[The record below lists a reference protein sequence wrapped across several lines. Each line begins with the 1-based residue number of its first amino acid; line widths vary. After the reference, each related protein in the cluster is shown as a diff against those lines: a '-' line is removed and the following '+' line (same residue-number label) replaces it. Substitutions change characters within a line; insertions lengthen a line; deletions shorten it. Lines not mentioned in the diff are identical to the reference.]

1 MNTQNNNKN
10 FQLSIWGLALGYF
23 LFYVPYSGLIKVL
36 SSGLFPGTSGSITGF
51 EMLPAVLI
59 GTVVSFLIIL
69 AITKWWKFA
78 GSIKMGPIKI
88 PFATNPW
95 TFFSGVTTAV
105 IIATTTLAYS
115 FTGISIVFAA
125 LLMRGGVLILAPFID
140 TVYRR
145 NVYWYSWVAF
155 GLTMC
160 SLLMIFTNTSSYKLS
175 LVAGINIAA
184 YLSGYF
190 FRLQFMT
197 HTSKTENKDS
207 NNKYFTEE
215 MISALTVLLIVP
227 ILIAFFG
234 SGEYITQLRTGYLT
248 LSSSAFVL
256 PSLLIGVLYACL
268 YVFGSRIYL
277 NHRENT
283 FCIPVN
289 RCASLLAGVCAAII
303 LSFMYDKV
311 FFNNTQLISAGI
323 LVLAVLFMRF
333 PAFFKFGSKV
343 INFIEANLMERSY
356 LFVCPGNTGRSPMA
370 EAIFK
375 NKVVKVMRASGRSF
389 NTKDVKVMS
398 AGICAEDGNS
408 LNENARKALARLGIK
423 TSDHQSQFLSQEL
436 IDWSDKIFCMTEE
449 HRKMLIEQ
457 YPLAETKVMCLDPED
472 AIPNPHGLDHKAFI
486 NCAKKIQQLI
496 EDQIFQPEVELS

>member
-1 MNTQNNNKN
+1 MKSEKQKRNL
-10 FQLSIWGLALGYF
+10 QLSIWGLALGYF
-23 LFYVPYSGLIKVL
+23 IFYVPYSALVKVL
-36 SSGLFPGTSGSITGF
+36 SSGLFPGTSGTISGF

-69 AITKWWKFA
+69 AATKWWKFA
-78 GSIKMGPIKI
+78 GSIKVGAFTI
-88 PFATNPW
+88 PFATTYW
-95 TFFSGVTTAV
+95 TFFSGVSTAV

-125 LLMRGGVLILAPFID
+125 LLMRGGVLILAPFVD
-140 TVYRR
+140 TIYRR

-175 LVAGINIAA
+175 VVAAINITA

-197 HTSKTENKDS
+197 HTSKTENKES
-207 NNKYFTEE
+207 NNKYFAEE

-227 ILIAFFG
+227 VLIAFFG
-234 SGEYITQLRTGYLT
+234 SGEFVTQLRNGYLT

-256 PSLLIGVLYACL
+256 PSLLIGALYACL

-289 RCASLLAGVCAAII
+289 RCASLLAGVSAAIV
-303 LSFMYDKV
+303 LSLLYDKV
-311 FFNNTQLISAGI
+311 FFNTTQLISSGI
-323 LVLAVLFMRF
+323 LILAVLFMRF

-343 INFIEANLMERSY
+343 FSFIEANLVEKSY

-375 NKVVKVMRASGRSF
+375 NKVIKMMRGNGISI
-389 NTKDVKVMS
+389 NTKDIKVMS
-398 AGICAEDGNS
+398 AGISTEGGHS
-408 LNENARKALARLGIK
+408 LNEDARKALAKLGI
-423 TSDHQSQFLSQEL
+423 TTYNHESQHLSLEL
-436 IDWSDKIFCMTEE
+436 INWSDKIFCMSEE
-449 HRKMLIEQ
+449 HRKIIIEK
-457 YPLAETKVMCLDPED
+457 YPLAEQKIKCLDPED
-472 AIPNPHGLDHKAFI
+472 AIPIPHGHGQKAFDT
-486 NCAKKIQQLI
+486 CAKKMENLI
-496 EDQIFQPEVELS
+496 EEQILQQQVA